1 MALRY
6 FCESN
11 FSETSLRLVCLLK
24 FCNFVFKRCVLA
36 DHINLKY
43 VQHVR
48 LILFNVCV
56 YWGCECNTLWS
67 FWTYSRLSLSEVGL
81 SYTHLFILN
90 VLQLSY
96 GIHTLWNAHVA
107 HSNMLNYS
115 LFFRLFSKVTSV
127 FICYVLTVPVQQ
139 FSPWRTHC
147 RVGKHRL
154 SLLLWFSFSGV
165 CMLLL
170 SFDREMSR
178 VTPCCWSHLQALCT
192 YVLVVGDF
200 LHYPYSLFISSA
212 ICPCELSS
220 NWVVCILSFRTR
232 LRLKAPFR
240 FSSNYFHSLVGGF
253 IYSPDISNLT

>member
-96 GIHTLWNAHVA
+96 GIHTLWNAHVS
-107 HSNMLNYS
+107 HSNMLIYS
-115 LFFRLFSKVTSV
+115 CSSDH
-127 FICYVLTVPVQQ
+127 CQ
-139 FSPWRTHC
+139 SWR
-147 RVGKHRL
+147 V
-154 SLLLWFSFSGV
+154 FSFAMYWQSFSSSFPLREDTAESVSIVLILFCGF
-165 CMLLL
+165 L
-170 SFDREMSR
+170 S
-178 VTPCCWSHLQALCT
+178 VLYACCYLFIERCLALRHVARWSHLLALCT

-232 LRLKAPFR
+232 LR
-240 FSSNYFHSLVGGF
+240 
-253 IYSPDISNLT
+253 